1 MNSAHFSFPSAQ
13 KRLDFIMNVAFSGS
27 AIEAWY
33 KAVEKDIHFSQM
45 DHLLLRIVAD

>member
-1 MNSAHFSFPSAQ
+1 
-13 KRLDFIMNVAFSGS
+13 MNVAFSGS

-45 DHLLLRIVAD
+45 DHLLLRIVADWLTDWERFFAY